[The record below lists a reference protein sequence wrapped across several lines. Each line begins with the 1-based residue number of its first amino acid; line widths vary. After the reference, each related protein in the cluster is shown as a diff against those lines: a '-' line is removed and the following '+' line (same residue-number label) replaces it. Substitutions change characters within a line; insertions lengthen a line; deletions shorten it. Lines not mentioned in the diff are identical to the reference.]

1 MISNALHNNWQH
13 VENIGINPASLAPYL
28 NYGTG
33 DNPITR
39 GIELSKKD
47 KGKVY
52 AFIKRFDVGNEQ
64 HAQVTV
70 GTHRHGGE
78 TFTFNSFKESRADK
92 PLWIDYPK
100 PKPTAPPPRQDD
112 NEWRINAFNL
122 ASKAFESAND
132 ANVPAHAYILKKGV
146 NVARC
151 DIRLVGDKLQYAIQ
165 DITGA
170 IIGYQTID
178 SESNKRFIG
187 STGGGFI
194 VIGNADMVRFGA
206 IFVEG
211 LATGL
216 STFHS
221 KKLNPN
227 GLPVVVCLD
236 AGNMKKVVALHV
248 EKYGND
254 CVNLYADNDCGL
266 NKKGEFTGNTGVFV
280 ALEICNQHGIESY
293 RLPVSADGGKC
304 DFNDTESFIDCV
316 VPTGIDYQRALIA
329 VAPKQSINKLIWQYA
344 FQICRETRI
353 DAKTSDDTT
362 EFLTITEA
370 ITLIVEIAE
379 LRGIDVKKAAAKFV
393 HKMIVKQVTK
403 RFAYQVP
410 SKLSVKQAAGA
421 TIAELEKYGMTG
433 NRADIEIQ
441 IENDVKRRRELC
453 RNLNKITDFTGFQRH
468 LVDGYETWRIA
479 ERLEC
484 ENLTGNKNVF
494 VDIRGMGQGK
504 TQLMAAR
511 IKDMRYAVYIT
522 HRTAL
527 VADACKTLGLESYK
541 DGDIYADKIGI
552 CINSLLKFAL
562 AVRGMPL
569 FIDEARQ
576 VYDTLIN
583 SPTIEN
589 RRALID
595 CFIGILEAAPSI
607 HLADAGMNDEALAF
621 YRRHCGG
628 KKIHIIET
636 TVVDSNVNHWQLDSL
651 DACRFSIIKKL
662 GQGGRGLVGCTSE
675 KEAKKTRLF
684 LIKNGV
690 NPKRILLCYSKNKG
704 DKKVAAFLANVNA
717 EGVKY
722 DVIIHTSVLGSGV
735 SVVIPEFTFTYLL
748 CSNVIA
754 SNESL
759 QMLARNRCTTD
770 VFTAFGAQLD
780 SGRVSNLETLKKG
793 AIDKVKNFAADNG
806 MDVSEILNE
815 LGTAQVLSTANL
827 NADLNN
833 FANNLLLLAE
843 IEGRHFVRVE
853 KIEGEKTAGLGA
865 EVDAQTV
872 IDIEAA
878 VIVDAK
884 EFNRIENSNNPTQA
898 ESDSVDR
905 YRAVEMTGLK
915 PTEPVTAD
923 FENYVDGKMTVL
935 ANYELIDADTEI
947 LKTADIANFQTRNR
961 QKSLVSRQ
969 KIIKAALL
977 PLQTVMDSHG
987 GFTQKEALMACM
999 VLKKYHAELAGEFG
1013 NYNKKTFI
1021 RPTKTIGYFI
1031 EKFGFK
1037 IVEIDRKTGGNRE
1050 KIYRLKIA
1058 DDILRYATNRKGCRE
1073 LKNAS

>member
-1 MISNALHNNWQH
+1 MINAALHNNWQN
-13 VENIGINPASLAPYL
+13 VENLGVNPTALIQLLDYS
-28 NYGTG
+28 TG
-33 DNPITR
+33 VNPITR
-39 GIELSKKD
+39 GIHLSKHD
-47 KGKVY
+47 KGKVF
-52 AFIKRFDVGNEQ
+52 AFVKRFDVGDER
-64 HAQVTV
+64 HAQITV

-92 PLWIDYPK
+92 PAWIAPAK
-100 PKPTAPPPRQDD
+100 ITPVAPPKQDD
-112 NEWRINAFNL
+112 NEWRITRFNQATTAFNAATG
-122 ASKAFESAND
+122 ASVSNH
-132 ANVPAHAYILKKGV
+132 PYILKKGV
-146 NVARC
+146 DTTGI
-151 DIRLVGDKLQYAIQ
+151 DIRLCDDKLQYPFY
-165 DITGA
+165 DINGTLK
-170 IIGYQTID
+170 GYQTID
-178 SESNKRFIG
+178 AAGVKRPVIAKSGDTAGAFCVVG
-187 STGGGFI
+187 NREMVQFGFI
-194 VIGNADMVRFGA
+194 PA
-206 IFVEG
+206 EG

-216 STFHS
+216 SVYRS
-221 KKLNPN
+221 EKLNPN
-227 GLPVVVCLD
+227 KLPVVVCLS
-236 AGNMKKVVALHV
+236 AGNLRKVVALFI
-248 EKYGND
+248 EKYGKD
-254 CVNLYADNDCGL
+254 CVNLYPDNDCGL
-266 NKKGEFTGNTGVFV
+266 SDNGEFTGNTGVYD
-280 ALEICNQHGIESY
+280 ALEICHEYGIKSY
-293 RLPVSADGGKC
+293 RLPQMDGLKC
-304 DFNDTESFIDCV
+304 DFNDTESFIDV
-316 VPTGIDYQRALIA
+316 EVPTGIDYQRAIIA
-329 VAPKQSINKLIWQYA
+329 VAPLQLINKLIWQYA
-344 FQICRETRI
+344 YQVTRETRI
-353 DAKTSDDTT
+353 DAKTSDETADY
-362 EFLTITEA
+362 LTIAEA
-370 ITLIVEIAE
+370 IALIVDVAKP
-379 LRGIDVKKAAAKFV
+379 RGIDVEMAAAKFV
-393 HKMIVKQVTK
+393 HKKIVEQVTQ

-410 SKLSVKQAAGA
+410 SKLSIKQAAGA

-453 RNLNKITDFTGFQRH
+453 RNLNKITDFTDTMRH
-468 LVDGYETWRIA
+468 NVDGYDMTRII

-484 ENLTGNKNVF
+484 ENLRSKNIF
-494 VDIRGMGQGK
+494 CDIRGMGKGK
-504 TQLMAAR
+504 TQFMAAR

-541 DGDIYADKIGI
+541 GGDIYADKIGI

-636 TVVDSNVNHWQLDSL
+636 TVTDSTVNHWLLPDL
-651 DACRFSIIKKL
+651 DACRFSILKKL

-684 LIKNGV
+684 LIKNGI

-704 DKKVAAFLANVNA
+704 DKKVAAFLADVNA

-759 QMLARNRCTTD
+759 QMMARNRCATD
-770 VFTAFGAQLD
+770 VFLAFGAQLD
-780 SGRVSNLETLKKG
+780 SGRVANIETLKKG

-806 MDVSEILNE
+806 MDVSEVLNE
-815 LGTAQVLSTANL
+815 LGTAQVLATANL
-827 NADLNN
+827 NADLND

-843 IEGRHFVRVE
+843 IEGRNFVRVS

-884 EFNRIENSNNPTQA
+884 EFKRIENSNNPTQA

-905 YRAVEMTGLK
+905 YRAVDMTGLA
-915 PTEPVTAD
+915 PTAIVTAD

-935 ANYELIDADTEI
+935 TNYELIDADTEI

-969 KIIKAALL
+969 KVIKAALL
-977 PLQTVMDSHG
+977 PLQTAMDNQGS
-987 GFTQKEALMACM
+987 FTQAETLAVCM

-1021 RPTKTIGYFI
+1021 RPTKTAGYFI

-1037 IVEIDRKTGGNRE
+1037 IVEIGKKTDGNRE
-1050 KIYRLKIA
+1050 RIYRLKID
-1058 DDILRYATNRKGCRE
+1058 DDILRYAANRKGC
-1073 LKNAS
+1073 S